1 MKILVLFVVLLFS
14 QSAQSEND
22 VSGQWRGLLKL
33 TPQSAIVLGIG
44 IKKTDSNVTVVV
56 NSPNQGMPDRP
67 VDEFTLEDN
76 QLHFKV
82 EELGASFTGTFEDN
96 TLTGTFTQRKA
107 FDITL
112 HRLSEKQQARLI
124 NERQWFGNLQ
134 VSPNA
139 ELPLVLNIA
148 VIGDRY
154 HVTLD
159 SPQQQSYGIPVNEFS
174 LTDKQ
179 LTFASSMINASYKGN
194 WQDDSWQGT
203 FVQGMAMP
211 LTFKKKPPH

>member
-14 QSAQSEND
+14 QSAQSDND
-22 VSGQWRGLLKL
+22 VSGQWRGLLEL

-44 IKKTDSNVTVVV
+44 IRRTDSNVTVVV
-56 NSPNQGMPDRP
+56 NSPNQGMSDKP
-67 VDEFTLEDN
+67 VDEFTLKNN
-76 QLHFKV
+76 QLSFKV
-82 EELGASFTGTFEDN
+82 KDLDASFTGTFEDN

-112 HRLSEKQQARLI
+112 HRLSREQQARLI
-124 NERQWFGNLQ
+124 DERQWFGDLQ
-134 VSPNA
+134 VSKNA

-148 VIGDRY
+148 VISDGY

-159 SPQQQSYGIPVNEFS
+159 SPQQQSFGIPVDEFS
-174 LTDKQ
+174 LTDEH

-194 WQDDSWQGT
+194 WQDDSCRGT